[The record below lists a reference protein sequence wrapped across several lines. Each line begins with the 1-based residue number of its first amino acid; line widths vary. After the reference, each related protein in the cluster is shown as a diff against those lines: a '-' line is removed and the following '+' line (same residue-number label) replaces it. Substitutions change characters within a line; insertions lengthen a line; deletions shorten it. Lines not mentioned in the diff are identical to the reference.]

1 MVAAGLHRAGG
12 RASMSTRIPTLRP
25 VAAGETLE
33 LKRGALKLLDT
44 VVIAVSSTAPAY
56 SVATAIGALA
66 LAVALAAPAAI
77 WVGFLPVMGVAIAY
91 YYLNRVEPNCGASYS
106 WVGKFVNPKLGF
118 FSGFVQIAASLI
130 FLSFA
135 GPQAGQATLQLFNA
149 FGLTGIGPLNL
160 DTTSVASQGAA
171 VVIGV
176 LWLAFVTYM
185 VMVGIR
191 VAARFQYVLLGL
203 EYFIV
208 LGFAILG
215 YFHGGGSTFSLSWLD
230 PRTFGSV
237 SALAAGVVIS
247 VFFYWGWDTAA
258 NLNEETTDGRENPG
272 RAGMLG
278 MVALLFIYLVA
289 AISVQMVLTPE
300 EIQANS
306 ATTLSAFAKK
316 LVGDPWASLA
326 ILAFLSSTVATVQ
339 TTLLPSA
346 RTAFSMGRD
355 GVLGGIWARV
365 HPTWRTPAVG
375 TLILAT
381 IAGVVALLSPAIG
394 ALNAIVAAGV
404 TGLGL
409 LVSVYYGLAA
419 VACVVY
425 YRRALT
431 HSAKGLIFAGIVP
444 ALSAIALF
452 GLGIYLIY
460 SSWTSTDKFEV
471 NATNGKFVVA
481 VPVLVMV
488 AAVVALI
495 YSVARRNSPFYRMAR
510 MAAAPDAFSNVPAPG
525 AERVS

>member
-1 MVAAGLHRAGG
+1 MSSRTPTIERPAVRA
-12 RASMSTRIPTLRP
+12 
-25 VAAGETLE
+25 ETPE

-91 YYLNRVEPNCGASYS
+91 YYLNRVDPNCGASYS

-135 GPQAGQATLQLFNA
+135 APQAGQATLQLFNA

-160 DTTSVASQGAA
+160 DTASVASQGAA

-215 YFHGGGSTFSLSWLD
+215 FFHGGGSTFSLSWLD

-237 SALAAGVVIS
+237 GALAGGVVVS

-258 NLNEETTDGRENPG
+258 NINEETSNATENPG

-278 MVALLFIYLVA
+278 MVALLFIFLVA
-289 AISVQMVLTPE
+289 ATSIQMVLTPA
-300 EIQANS
+300 EIQKNGTTALTFFANR
-306 ATTLSAFAKK
+306 
-316 LVGDPWASLA
+316 LVGQPWASLA
-326 ILAFLSSTVATVQ
+326 ILAFLSSTIATVQ

-355 GVLGGIWARV
+355 GVIGRIWARV
-365 HPTWRTPAVG
+365 HPGWQTPALG
-375 TLILAT
+375 TLILAS
-381 IAGVVALLSPAIG
+381 ISGGVALLSLFLGGLQAIVGAGVNAIG
-394 ALNAIVAAGV
+394 I
-404 TGLGL
+404 
-409 LVSVYYGLAA
+409 LVSVYYGFAA
-419 VACVVY
+419 IACTVF
-425 YRRALT
+425 YRKALT
-431 HSAKGLIFAGIVP
+431 RSVKGFIFAGVYP
-444 ALSAIALF
+444 LLSGLALF
-452 GLGIYLIY
+452 VLAGYLIY
-460 SSWTSTDKFEV
+460 QDW
-471 NATNGKFVVA
+471 FVLANTIPLAASNPRFQVI
-481 VPVLVMV
+481 VPLGVVLPG
-488 AAVVALI
+488 VVALL
-495 YSVARRNSPFYRMAR
+495 YSAIVRRPPFYRMAR
-510 MAAAPDAFSNVPAPG
+510 ET
-525 AERVS
+525 AEVEALS